1 MSLQSISVYEQGNA
15 IGFSEYVL
23 QTSFYDQLSAAS
35 LLRGRDMALVLDGQ
49 LRDTAL
55 LGTNVVF
62 AGKKTAR
69 TALTSGDLFSTTL
82 VKDAVEARARARA
95 SAARRAGRR
104 PNGRPG
110 CRPGGGARRRSGC
123 EPR

>member
-1 MSLQSISVYEQGNA
+1 VATVCKNA
-15 IGFSEYVL
+15 ARLPSEMCEPL
-23 QTSFYDQLSAAS
+23 IAAGVMVP
-35 LLRGRDMALVLDGQ
+35 L
-49 LRDTAL
+49 
-55 LGTNVVF
+55 
-62 AGKKTAR
+62 AR
-69 TALTSGDLFSTTL
+69 AI
-82 VKDAVEARARARA
+82 KDAVEARARARA